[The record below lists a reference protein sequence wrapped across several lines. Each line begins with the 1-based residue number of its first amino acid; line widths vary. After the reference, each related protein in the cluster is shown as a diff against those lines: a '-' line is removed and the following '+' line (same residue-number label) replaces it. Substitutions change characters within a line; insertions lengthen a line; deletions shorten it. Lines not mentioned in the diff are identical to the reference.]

1 MKDFLMK
8 IKKERSIRDRI
19 AFFFF
24 LSFLNDIEKED
35 EEKKEGENEEKD
47 IFRSNLV

>member
-35 EEKKEGENEEKD
+35 EEKGRRK
-47 IFRSNLV
+47 